1 MRRIAMWMLLL
12 ATGLAPARADTV
24 RMAFGDNLAPY
35 ALPQADAGIEVEL
48 VRAALAYRGHVLDA
62 QYLPMGRIAASFK
75 LRQVDAIMLDVGE
88 DMTAQGGY
96 YGAPP
101 VLYDNVFY
109 TLKRRGLAIR
119 RPDDL
124 KLLTVQAFVGAAKRY
139 PDWLGGI
146 ARSQSYTENNFQEAQ
161 PFLLAQGRY
170 DAVLSDRVI
179 FQYFVLQ
186 QKKHNPGFV
195 MPEVVAHPF
204 IQPNP
209 RDYRPVFRDAA
220 IRDDFNAGLAW
231 LRKSGREQAIYD
243 KYLKN

>member
-1 MRRIAMWMLLL
+1 MRGKACWMLLL
-12 ATGLAPARADTV
+12 AAALGAARADTV

-35 ALPQADAGIEVEL
+35 TLPQADAGIEVEL
-48 VRAALAYRGHVLDA
+48 VRAALAHRGHVLEA

-96 YGAPP
+96 YGTPP

-109 TLKRRGLAIR
+109 TLKRRGLTIR
-119 RPDDL
+119 RPEDL
-124 KLLTVQAFVGAAKRY
+124 KPLTVQAFVGAAKRY
-139 PDWLGGI
+139 PDWLGAMAGGN
-146 ARSQSYTENNFQEAQ
+146 SYTENNFQEAQ

-179 FQYFVLQ
+179 FRYFVLQ
-186 QKKHNPGFV
+186 QQKRTPGFV
-195 MPEVVAHPF
+195 MPEVQAHPF

-209 RDYRPVFRDAA
+209 RDYRPVFRNAV